1 MTAPQ
6 PPQLPAKVAALV
18 RRAQKLAE
26 RSRRTTRITAWA
38 AAGLGVAAWAATV
51 APAPFSGD
59 RVSFA
64 LVVLILVLLPA
75 AVLWDFSRTVA
86 AAADWKSLGED
97 LSRALDR
104 LGETVREAPASG
116 GGAVNRLRELLRTG
130 WRLRRTAGDLTLL
143 GDRAVSL
150 AKLAALPYL
159 VAVGASLLALPL
171 LVLVTLI
178 GLLLRA
184 LG

>member
-1 MTAPQ
+1 MTAW
-6 PPQLPAKVAALV
+6 VALV
-18 RRAQKLAE
+18 V
-26 RSRRTTRITAWA
+26 
-38 AAGLGVAAWAATV
+38 GVAAWVATV

-59 RVSFA
+59 QVPFG
-64 LVVLILVLLPA
+64 LLVLILVLIPA

-86 AAADWKSLGED
+86 AAANWKSLGED
-97 LSRALDR
+97 LSRALDQ
-104 LGETVREAPASG
+104 LGETVRGTSASR
-116 GGAVNRLRELLRTG
+116 GGAVKRLGELLRTG

-150 AKLAALPYL
+150 AKLAAPPYL

-178 GLLLRA
+178 GLLFRA